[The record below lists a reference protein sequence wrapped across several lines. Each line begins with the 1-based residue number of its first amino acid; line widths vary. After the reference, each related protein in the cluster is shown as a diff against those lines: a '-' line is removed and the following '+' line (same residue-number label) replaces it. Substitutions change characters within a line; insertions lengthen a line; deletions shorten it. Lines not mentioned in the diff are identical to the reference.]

1 MTSFETRKMIVVADD
16 QAFIRS
22 LLVSMLREL
31 GYRTLDAADGTQAM
45 QQLAHRPYAAILDH
59 RMAGQTGL
67 EILRAI
73 RCGRTSSARDLPVLL
88 ITGHADEHIVRVA
101 GDLDVSALLSK
112 PISKAQLRARL
123 DAVAI
128 MPISLK
134 AQKVYAAIDLEPAE
148 CGAPARQ
155 TSSAWILKDSI
166 APREAPFVTA
176 AELARRI
183 GAPGRTLVG
192 DDTHYSRLQAG
203 MVLSK
208 DLYTSSGKLLL
219 AAGSEISETMAKRL
233 TKICEGNPE
242 MTYLSIVPT
251 HRRTRPSH

>member
-45 QQLAHRPYAAILDH
+45 QQLAQRPYAAILDH

-73 RCGRTSSARDLPVLL
+73 RCGRTRSARELPVLL
-88 ITGHADEHIVRVA
+88 ITGHADEQIVRVA
-101 GDLDVSALLSK
+101 GELDVSALLTK

-123 DAVAI
+123 DAAAKT
-128 MPISLK
+128 PIVLK
-134 AQKVYAAIDLEPAE
+134 ARKVYAAVDTEPAE
-148 CGAPARQ
+148 CEAPARQ
-155 TSSAWILKDSI
+155 TSSAWILKDTI
-166 APREAPFVTA
+166 APREAAFVTA
-176 AELARRI
+176 GELARRA
-183 GAPGRTLVG
+183 GVSGRALFG
-192 DDTHYSRLQAG
+192 GETHYSRLQAG

-208 DLYTSSGKLLL
+208 DLYTSGGKLLL
-219 AAGSEISETMAKRL
+219 AAGSEISESMAKRL
-233 TKICEGNPE
+233 TKVCEDNPE
-242 MTYLSIVPT
+242 MTYLSIAPT
-251 HRRTRPSH
+251 HRRTRPSR

>member
-31 GYRTLDAADGTQAM
+31 GYRTLEAADGDQAM
-45 QQLAHRPYAAILDH
+45 QQLTQRPYAAILDH

-73 RCGRTSSARDLPVLL
+73 RCGRTRSARDLPVLL
-88 ITGHADEHIVRVA
+88 ITGHADEQIVRVA
-101 GDLDVSALLSK
+101 GELDVSALLSK

-123 DAVAI
+123 DAALKT
-128 MPISLK
+128 PISLK
-134 AQKVYAAIDLEPAE
+134 AAKSYAAIDTEPAE
-148 CGAPARQ
+148 CDAPARH

-166 APREAPFVTA
+166 TPREAPFVTA
-176 AELARRI
+176 GELARRT
-183 GAPGRTLVG
+183 GVAGRSLFG
-192 DDTHYSRLQAG
+192 GDTHYSRLQAG

-208 DLYTSSGKLLL
+208 ILYPPGGKLLL
-219 AAGSEISETMAKRL
+219 SAGPEI
-233 TKICEGNPE
+233 
-242 MTYLSIVPT
+242 
-251 HRRTRPSH
+251 